1 MGFCCLLSGQDEV
14 RTPSD
19 NFTQKLSKKQ
29 IKMRQFIFLWMVT
42 ASWVGCINR
51 SGFIEDIKSIRTE
64 YNTDKCLTYITV
76 FLGNQYLLTDTI
88 DECKIDDVKH
98 LVAKKINSMPNS
110 GFLPEEKILFAFE
123 NSNEIKIL
131 IDEIV
136 NEKFKVINKVLHK
149 RQFHLDSTN
158 IKTFISGLGLLN
170 FNDTNSVFFN
180 VSSNSFFK
188 LLNRY
193 DDKLIYKVRDVL
205 SYKGTEYLENAY
217 FLTNKAILN
226 NIDRND
232 SMNYI
237 LSYLTYSPN
246 RDTYYLFKLCP
257 EKDKV
262 SIKVILLNPY
272 SYVDRALIKID

>member
-1 MGFCCLLSGQDEV
+1 
-14 RTPSD
+14 
-19 NFTQKLSKKQ
+19 
-29 IKMRQFIFLWMVT
+29 MRQFIFLWMVT

-51 SGFIEDIKSIRTE
+51 SGFIEEIKSIRTE

-88 DECKIDDVKH
+88 DECKIDNVIH
-98 LVAKKINSMPNS
+98 LVAKKINSMPSS

-123 NSNEIKIL
+123 NSKEIQIL

-149 RQFHLDSTN
+149 RQFQLDSTN
-158 IKTFISGLGLLN
+158 MKTFINGLGLLN
-170 FNDTNSVFFN
+170 LNDTNSVFFN
-180 VSSNSFFK
+180 VNSNNFFK

-193 DDKLIYKVRDVL
+193 DDKSKYNVREVL
-205 SYKGTEYLENAY
+205 SYKGAEYLENAY
-217 FLTNKAILN
+217 FLTNKAALN
-226 NIDRND
+226 NIDKNN

-246 RDTYYLFKLCP
+246 RDTYYLFQLCP
-257 EKDKV
+257 DKGKV
-262 SIKVILLNPY
+262 FIKVILLNPY
-272 SYVDRALIKID
+272 AYVDRTLIKID

>member
-1 MGFCCLLSGQDEV
+1 
-14 RTPSD
+14 
-19 NFTQKLSKKQ
+19 
-29 IKMRQFIFLWMVT
+29 MRQFITFLWMVT
-42 ASWVGCINR
+42 AIWVGCVTR
-51 SGFIEDIKSIRTE
+51 SGFIEDIKSIRTV
-64 YNTDKCLTYITV
+64 YSTDKCLTYITV

-98 LVAKKINSMPNS
+98 LLVKKINSMPNS
-110 GFLPEEKILFAFE
+110 VFLPEEKIIFAFE
-123 NSNEIKIL
+123 NSKEIKIL

-158 IKTFISGLGLLN
+158 MKTFISGLGIIN
-170 FNDTNSVFFN
+170 QNDTNSIFFN
-180 VSSNSFFK
+180 VLSNDYFK
-188 LLNRY
+188 IINRY

-226 NIDRND
+226 NLDRNN

-246 RDTYYLFKLCP
+246 RDSYYLFNLYP

-262 SIKVILLNPY
+262 FIKVILLNPY
-272 SYVDRALIKID
+272 SYVDRTLIKID